1 MAQADRRLN
10 GMTPL
15 AGSYQIMKQENPKSA
30 VLRALHTF
38 VRDRNTLQR
47 IRHSFATSE
56 MATEATRQ
64 RVATEA
70 ICSVYR
76 HLRDGTCGG

>member
-1 MAQADRRLN
+1 MAQARQRLN

-38 VRDRNTLQR
+38 VRDRNTLER
-47 IRHSFATSE
+47 IRHSFATPE
-56 MATEATRQ
+56 MPAEATYQRIATES
-64 RVATEA
+64 
-70 ICSVYR
+70 ISSFYK
-76 HLRDGTCGG
+76 HLRDSRHGG